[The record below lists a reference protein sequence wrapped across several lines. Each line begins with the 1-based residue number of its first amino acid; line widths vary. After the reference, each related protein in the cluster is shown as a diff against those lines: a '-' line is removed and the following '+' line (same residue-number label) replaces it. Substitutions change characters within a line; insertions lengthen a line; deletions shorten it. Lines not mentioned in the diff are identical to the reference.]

1 MDVWASK
8 LFSIYS
14 LTNLNTMVKQNPK
27 SKYECLH
34 CPKNHCKCCCKPFV
48 AEEEKW
54 DKEKADK
61 DLENIKHRRQ
71 HIHSSS
77 FPSPKEDWETDF
89 KTWYNSIY
97 PATWKAHVVIDRI
110 NDLLSKSLLS
120 QREEIVK
127 MMKDKLNWAILGT
140 TTRIELIKEVEKLL
154 TQSNKHMNEQLL
166 KQVVFEALGEV
177 SAVFM
182 SKEERGVDIVM
193 PTDEL
198 ERIGNELI
206 EKLNQINH

>member
-77 FPSPKEDWETDF
+77 FPYPKEEDKVLEILDKGIKDWEFNKEEWEEQIRLACYLRPDSQMEAQQITDSAI
-89 KTWYNSIY
+89 KIIKN
-97 PATWKAHVVIDRI
+97 
-110 NDLLSKSLLS
+110 LLSKSLLS
-120 QREEIVK
+120 QRIETANKLKEIC
-127 MMKDKLNWAILGT
+127 
-140 TTRIELIKEVEKLL
+140 
-154 TQSNKHMNEQLL
+154 NKCRT
-166 KQVVFEALGEV
+166 
-177 SAVFM
+177 
-182 SKEERGVDIVM
+182 ERGLA
-193 PTDEL
+193 TA
-198 ERIGNELI
+198 IGNFI
-206 EKLNQINH
+206 NQIKH